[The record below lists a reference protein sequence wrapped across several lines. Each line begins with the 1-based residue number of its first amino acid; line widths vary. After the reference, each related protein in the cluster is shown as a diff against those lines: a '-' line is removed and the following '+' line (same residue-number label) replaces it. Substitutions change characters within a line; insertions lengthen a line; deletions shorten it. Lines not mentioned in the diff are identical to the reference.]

1 MKRGTRSVLRLVL
14 TATMLMTPSMSNDDP
29 EVRRGDI
36 VIVELDPT
44 RGHEL
49 RKTRPC
55 VVVQNDVGNRNSHTT
70 VIAPAT
76 TTHRGYPFEV
86 LVTAEE
92 SDFTDDSSI
101 RLDQIRSVDMS
112 ERIQFVAGRLPASII
127 REVDSALPLEL
138 ALD

>member
-1 MKRGTRSVLRLVL
+1 MMLL
-14 TATMLMTPSMSNDDP
+14 TTPMSNDDS

-70 VIAPAT
+70 IVAPAT

-86 LVTAEE
+86 LITAAE
-92 SDFTDDSSI
+92 SDFTKDSSI
-101 RLDQIRSVDMS
+101 RLDQIRSVDIR
-112 ERIQFVAGRLPASII
+112 ERIQFVAGQLPASIM
-127 REVDSALPLEL
+127 REVDSALKLEL
-138 ALD
+138 NLD

>member
-1 MKRGTRSVLRLVL
+1 MLV
-14 TATMLMTPSMSNDDP
+14 MTPMSDDDP

-44 RGHEL
+44 RGHEI

-70 VIAPAT
+70 VVAPAT

-101 RLDQIRSVDMS
+101 RLDQIRAVDIP
-112 ERIQFVAGRLPASII
+112 ERIQFVAGRLSASIM
-127 REVDSALPLEL
+127 REVDSALTLEL

>member
-1 MKRGTRSVLRLVL
+1 
-14 TATMLMTPSMSNDDP
+14 MSNNAS

-36 VIVELDPT
+36 VVVELEPT

-70 VIAPAT
+70 VVAPAT

-86 LVTAEE
+86 LVTAAE
-92 SDFTDDSSI
+92 SDFTEDSSI
-101 RLDQIRSVDMS
+101 RLDQLRSIDIL
-112 ERIQFVAGRLPASII
+112 ERIQFVAGRLPASIM
-127 REVDSALPLEL
+127 REIDSALKLEL
-138 ALD
+138 DLD

>member
-1 MKRGTRSVLRLVL
+1 MPTTGTMNNGE
-14 TATMLMTPSMSNDDP
+14 T

-44 RGHEL
+44 RGHEM

-70 VIAPAT
+70 VVAPAT

-86 LVTAEE
+86 LVTADE
-92 SDFTDDSSI
+92 SDFNDDSSV
-101 RLDQIRSVDMS
+101 RLDQIRSVDI
-112 ERIQFVAGRLPASII
+112 ERIQFVAGQLSASTM
-127 REVDSALPLEL
+127 REVDSALKLEL
-138 ALD
+138 DLD

>member
-1 MKRGTRSVLRLVL
+1 MPTTGTMNNGE
-14 TATMLMTPSMSNDDP
+14 T

-44 RGHEL
+44 RGHEMQ
-49 RKTRPC
+49 KTRPC

-70 VIAPAT
+70 VVAPAT

-86 LVTAEE
+86 LVEANE
-92 SDFTDDSSI
+92 SDFNEDSSV
-101 RLDQIRSVDMS
+101 RLDQIRSVDIP
-112 ERIQFVAGRLPASII
+112 ERIQFVAGRLPASIM
-127 REVDSALPLEL
+127 REVDSALKLEL

>member
-1 MKRGTRSVLRLVL
+1 MLL
-14 TATMLMTPSMSNDDP
+14 TTPMSNDAS

-36 VIVELDPT
+36 VVVELEPT

-70 VIAPAT
+70 VVAPAT

-86 LVTAEE
+86 QVTAAE
-92 SDFTDDSSI
+92 SDFTEDSSI
-101 RLDQIRSVDMS
+101 RLDQIRSVDIL
-112 ERIQFVAGRLPASII
+112 ERIQFVAGRLPASIM
-127 REVDSALPLEL
+127 REIDSALKLEL
-138 ALD
+138 ELD